1 MHSDQCISVTDL
13 RRKTGTFIGKDTYAE
28 QFVFVGSKPTNVLL
42 TMKRYEELRKIE
54 AALYEQD
61 LDLHFIPYEKLSQ
74 EEQEKYNT
82 ARAKDRSCY
91 VSI

>member
-1 MHSDQCISVTDL
+1 MHAEQCLSVTDL

-42 TMKRYEELRKIE
+42 TMKRYEELRRIE
-54 AALYEQD
+54 TALYEQN
-61 LDLHFIPYEKLSQ
+61 LDLHFVPHSELSK
-74 EEQEKYNT
+74 EEQDRYNT
-82 ARAKDRSCY
+82 AITKDKSSY

>member
-13 RRKTGTFIGKDTYAE
+13 RRKTGNFIGKDIYPE

-61 LDLHFIPYEKLSQ
+61 LDLHFVPYEELSQ
-74 EEQEKYNT
+74 KEQEKYT
-82 ARAKDRSCY
+82 AARAKDRSCY

>member
-1 MHSDQCISVTDL
+1 MHTDQCISVTDL
-13 RRKTGTFIGKDTYAE
+13 RRKTGNFIGKDTYAE

-54 AALYEQD
+54 DALYEQN
-61 LDLHFIPYEKLSQ
+61 LDFNFVPYAKLSKK
-74 EEQEKYNT
+74 EQEAYD
-82 ARAKDRSCY
+82 AAMVKDRSDY

>member
-13 RRKTGTFIGKDTYAE
+13 RRKTGNFIGKNTYPE

-54 AALYEQD
+54 EALYEQN
-61 LDLHFIPYEKLSQ
+61 LDLHFVPYQELSK
-74 EEQEKYNT
+74 EEQDKYNT

>member
-13 RRKTGTFIGKDTYAE
+13 RRKTGTFIGKDTYPE

-61 LDLHFIPYEKLSQ
+61 LDLHFVPYAKLSKK
-74 EEQEKYNT
+74 EQDSYN
-82 ARAKDRSCY
+82 AVIQKDNSSF
-91 VSI
+91 VNF